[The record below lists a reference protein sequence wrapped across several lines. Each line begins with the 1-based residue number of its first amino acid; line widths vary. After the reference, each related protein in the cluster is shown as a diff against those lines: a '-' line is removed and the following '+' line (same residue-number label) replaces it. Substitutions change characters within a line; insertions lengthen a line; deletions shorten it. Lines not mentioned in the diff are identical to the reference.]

1 MRSLRR
7 SPSMIQ
13 LRRILLGT
21 LLLALLAGISLAQ
34 FGGGR
39 RGWGGGRN
47 RAGEF
52 LSGDEPIQPLP
63 ADREGVPNWEVDPHF
78 KSDAFTFV
86 RLRFT
91 NGNRGRFAGGFFNG
105 TATSWLND
113 WPNADLNFSFR
124 LQQLTSIK
132 VNPDP
137 IQLEITDERLF
148 DFPFAIMRQV
158 GSLEF
163 TDEQVQILRR
173 YLLNGGFLMVDD
185 EWGTDQQNWHEQIK
199 RVFPDREP
207 VELSL
212 DHPIFHCVFDLKTLP
227 QLPTL
232 QMWLRNNAVGEPDR
246 TWRSEVDGGPHFRAI
261 FDDNGHIMVLECAN
275 NDIADTWEREGE
287 NEEYFHRFSEKLG
300 YPLGINIIFYAMTH

>member
-1 MRSLRR
+1 
-7 SPSMIQ
+7 MIQ
-13 LRRILLGT
+13 NRKILLCV
-21 LLLALLAGISLAQ
+21 LVLALLAGMSLAQ
-34 FGGGR
+34 FGGR
-39 RGWGGGRN
+39 GGGRN

-63 ADREGVPNWEVDPHF
+63 VDREGVPKWELDPRF
-78 KSDAFTFV
+78 KHDAFTLV

-91 NGNRGRFAGGFFNG
+91 NGNRGRFSGGFGGGFGNG

-137 IQLEITDERLF
+137 IQLEIEDERLF
-148 DFPFAIMRQV
+148 DFPFVIMRQI
-158 GSLEF
+158 GALEF
-163 TDEQVQILRR
+163 TDQQVQILRR

-185 EWGTDQQNWHEQIK
+185 FWGSDQQNWREQIK
-199 RVFPDREP
+199 RVFPDREAKDLTL
-207 VELSL
+207 E
-212 DHPIFHCVFDLKTLP
+212 HPIFHCVFDLKTLP

-232 QMWLRNNAVGEPDR
+232 QMWLRNNANGEPER
-246 TWRSEVDGGPHFRAI
+246 TWRSEIDGGPHFRAI
-261 FDDNGHIMVLECAN
+261 HDDRGRIMVLECAN
-275 NDIADTWEREGE
+275 NDIADSWEREGE
-287 NEEYFHRFSEKLG
+287 NEEYFHRFSEKYG